1 MTILTIVAVKDRAVN
16 AYNRPFY
23 VPTIGA
29 AVRSFTDEVN
39 RKESEMQAHPEDYDL
54 YDLGTFDDETGT
66 FLSPEGGIPRV
77 ISRAQDIIIK

>member
-1 MTILTIVAVKDRAVN
+1 MTILTIVAVKDRAVD

-29 AVRSFTDEVN
+29 AIRSFTDEVN

-54 YDLGTFDDETGT
+54 YDMGTFCDQTGT
-66 FLSPEGGIPRV
+66 FTPPEGGLPRV
-77 ISRAQDIIIK
+77 ISRAQDLIIK